1 MDLTQSPPG
10 AEPATPGGAI
20 AATEGAAVRFEG
32 VTKRFGSVTVLDDIS
47 FEVPRSQRLAIIGPS
62 GSGKTSILRC
72 LMTLEPFQAGAI
84 VVDGTRVT
92 PTSFDRRIGRRQDVS
107 LVQAR
112 RKVGMVFQQFNLF
125 PHMRIVD
132 NVAAAPH
139 HVLGVPWPEA
149 RAQALGY
156 LESVGVA
163 EKAQAFPHQLSG
175 GQQQRAAI
183 ARTLAMKPSI
193 VLLDEIT
200 SALDPEL
207 VGEVLRVVKRLADE
221 SRTTLLIVTHEMH
234 FAEEVADRVM
244 FIDHGQIVEDGPPA
258 SVLRSPQNE
267 RTRQFLRALSEYR

>member
-1 MDLTQSPPG
+1 MDL
-10 AEPATPGGAI
+10 EPLDPV
-20 AATEGAAVRFEG
+20 TEGRQMQASAVRFEG
-32 VTKRFGSVTVLDDIS
+32 VVKRFGDVTVLDKIS
-47 FEVPRSQRLAIIGPS
+47 FEVPQGQRLAIIGPS

-72 LMTLEPFQAGAI
+72 LMTLEPFQAGTI
-84 VVDGTRVT
+84 WVDETRLT
-92 PTSFDRRIGRRQDVS
+92 PSSFQRRIGRRQDIA
-107 LVQAR
+107 LVTAR

-139 HVLGVPWPEA
+139 HVLKTPWPQA
-149 RAQALGY
+149 RMQALKY

-163 EKAQAFPHQLSG
+163 EKADAFPHQLSG

-183 ARTLAMKPSI
+183 ARTLAMMPSI

-207 VGEVLRVVKRLADE
+207 VGEVLRVVKRLADV
-221 SRTTLLIVTHEMH
+221 SQTTLLIVTHEMH

-258 SVLRSPQNE
+258 SVLRKPRND